1 MCVDEVDEVDMARK
15 TIFTG
20 HYKRG
25 PDGRRRFTLVKV
37 QTEQL
42 TIEASGTLSCGSKS
56 KLIIPHF
63 ATADIPE
70 AAAANEGMLVY
81 DTTLNVL
88 KVSNGVA
95 WLTITAA

>member
-1 MCVDEVDEVDMARK
+1 M
-15 TIFTG
+15 
-20 HYKRG
+20 
-25 PDGRRRFTLVKV
+25 KV

-42 TIEASGTLSCGSKS
+42 TIEANGSLSCGSKS
-56 KLIIPHF
+56 TLIIPHF
-63 ATADIPE
+63 ATADIPA

-88 KVSNGVA
+88 KIGTGAA